1 MTRRSYVITRAA
13 LSARSL
19 HILIA
24 LFLLFAGGTAKFA
37 SAQPGIRIPAGN
49 LRAAQTP
56 SDSATPVAAE
66 GTPISLETVGLMD
79 PDERPVDPITGA
91 INDLIADEDGVYGVI
106 LMEPD
111 GTLLYNR
118 NSETPFVSASL
129 YKLILIADI
138 CKAIQEGRLFL
149 DTPLY
154 VDWSYFPDSDGTDSY
169 FSIEFAG
176 YETTVEEALLATGAY
191 SSNVAAHALL
201 TLTSPEELNAAA
213 QDLGL
218 TGTFLFQD
226 PTTIPEWQPVAM
238 EDSTAAD
245 IALSEE
251 MIRTYSTDGRV
262 NLTTPRDMA
271 LFFQLLLS
279 GDVVNTSVSKMIIEI
294 LQQQQI
300 TNRIPALLPP
310 DTKTIHK
317 TGNLDFVIHDVGIV
331 YGPDGPVILVAMA
344 QGQSND
350 DRAIAIEQRLGLI
363 AYGQLDV
370 PPMPE
375 GTPIAGDGTGLY
387 ETVVT
392 PVVEVT
398 EVTE

>member
-1 MTRRSYVITRAA
+1 MTRWPFAVSST
-13 LSARSL
+13 SL
-19 HILIA
+19 LVQYFRIA
-24 LFLLFAGGTAKFA
+24 FILFLLIAGGSAKFA
-37 SAQPGIRIPAGN
+37 SAQPGLRSSAGN
-49 LRAAQTP
+49 LRGVATP
-56 SDSATPVAAE
+56 TDSASPVE
-66 GTPISLETVGLMD
+66 SDGTPISLETVGLMD
-79 PDERPVDPITGA
+79 PDERPVDPVTKA
-91 INDLIADEDGVYGVI
+91 IDDLINREDGVYGVI
-106 LMEPD
+106 LMKPD
-111 GTLLYNR
+111 GTLLYGR

-138 CKAIQEGRLFL
+138 CKAIDEGRLFL

-154 VDWSYFPDSDGTDSY
+154 VDWSYFQEADGTDSY
-169 FSIEFAG
+169 FSIDFAG

-226 PTTIPEWQPVAM
+226 PTTIPEWPPIAKP
-238 EDSTAAD
+238 DSTEAD

-251 MIRTYSTDGRV
+251 MIRVYSTDGQV
-262 NLTTPRDMA
+262 NLTTPQDMA
-271 LFFQLLLS
+271 LFFQMLLS
-279 GDVVNTSVSKMIIEI
+279 GEVVNKSVSKMIIGI

-310 DTKTIHK
+310 ETKTIHK
-317 TGNLDFVIHDVGIV
+317 TGNLDFVIHDVGVV
-331 YGPDGPVILVAMA
+331 YGPDGPVILIAMA

-350 DRAIAIEQRLGLI
+350 DRAIAVEQRLGLI
-363 AYGQLDV
+363 AYGQLDI

-375 GTPIAGDGTGLY
+375 GTPIPGDGTGLY

-392 PVVEVT
+392 PVAEVT

>member
-1 MTRRSYVITRAA
+1 MTRRPRATTRT
-13 LSARSL
+13 ARSVRSF
-19 HILIA
+19 HIFIA
-24 LFLLFAGGTAKFA
+24 LLVLFAGGTAKYA
-37 SAQPGIRIPAGN
+37 SAQPGVRVATGSHRGAETPAN
-49 LRAAQTP
+49 
-56 SDSATPVAAE
+56 SATPEATS

-79 PDERPVDPITGA
+79 PDERSVDPITAA
-91 INDLIADEDGVYGVI
+91 INDLLEDEDGVYGVI
-106 LMEPD
+106 LMKPD

-138 CKAIQEGRLFL
+138 CKAIDEGRLFL
-149 DTPLY
+149 ETPLY
-154 VDWSYFPDSDGTDSY
+154 VDWSYFQEADGTDSY
-169 FSIEFAG
+169 FSIDFAG

-213 QDLGL
+213 VDLGL

-226 PTTIPEWQPVAM
+226 PSTISAWPPVAKS
-238 EDSTAAD
+238 DSTAAD

-251 MIRTYSTDGRV
+251 MIGTYSSDGQV

-271 LFFQLLLS
+271 LYFQMLLS
-279 GDVVNTSVSKMIIEI
+279 GDVVNKSVSKMIIEI

-331 YGPDGPVILVAMA
+331 YAPDGPVIIIAMA

-350 DRAIAIEQRLGLI
+350 DRATAIEQRLGLI

-387 ETVVT
+387 ETLVT
-392 PVVEVT
+392 AVPEVT